1 MSNYP
6 PLGGRGA
13 LTETMD
19 WEKLISDTR
28 FGMEEHAQKQTGRT
42 DFQRDYDRLIFSPP
56 FRRLQNKT
64 QVFPLPGRI
73 FVHNRLTHSLE
84 VSCLGRSLGNEIGRH
99 LKESNP
105 DLWFDYSDIGSI
117 VSAACIAHDMG
128 NPPFGHAG
136 ERAITA
142 YFIEGKG
149 KRFEEQVRAE
159 GDRWEDFS
167 AFEGNANAIRLLT
180 HAFEG
185 RRQGGFVLTYSTL
198 ASIVKYPYSSLSS
211 GEHGKFGFFETE
223 EESYK
228 RIADHLGILKLSAPG
243 EPAKYARHPLV
254 YLVEAADDI
263 CYQIMDLE
271 DAYKLKILSFGE
283 VQELMLAFLSE
294 QERAETLSGHPEV
307 TDQNEIVAYY
317 RSKAINYLVNGV
329 VEVFLA
335 HEKEIMSGTMEGSLV
350 QGLPGHLKEAYY
362 HAREVAFDRIYFAKE
377 VLDIEFAGFR
387 IFEYILDTLIDAQLH
402 PDRKYSELWFKR
414 IPGQY
419 DMHRESLYGKI
430 QSALDYISGM
440 TDVYALDLYRK
451 FTGMSI
457 PAI

>member
-1 MSNYP
+1 MT
-6 PLGGRGA
+6 RI
-13 LTETMD
+13 MQWD
-19 WEKLISDTR
+19 KLISDTR
-28 FGMEEHAQKQTGRT
+28 FGLEAYAPTQTNRT

-99 LKESNP
+99 LKERDPS
-105 DLWFDYSDIGSI
+105 LWFDYSDIGSI

-149 KRFEEQVRAE
+149 KRFEKEVRDE
-159 GDRWEDFS
+159 GGRWEDFS
-167 AFEGNANAIRLLT
+167 AFEGNANAFRLLT

-185 RRQGGFVLTYSTL
+185 RREGGFVLTYPTL
-198 ASIVKYPYSSLSS
+198 ASVVKYPYSSLSS
-211 GEHGKFGFFETE
+211 GGHGKFGFFKTE
-223 EESYK
+223 EESYRK
-228 RIADHLGILKLSAPG
+228 VAEALGILKLSG
-243 EPAKYARHPLV
+243 EGESVKYARHPLV

-271 DAYKLKILSFGE
+271 DAFKMKILSFKE
-283 VQELMLAFLSE
+283 VEELLLGFLTEEEKVLTKGS
-294 QERAETLSGHPEV
+294 HPEV
-307 TDQNEIVAYY
+307 TDINEKVAYY
-317 RSKAINYLVNGV
+317 RSKVINTLVLASV
-329 VEVFLA
+329 RVFLE
-335 HEKEIMSGTMEGSLV
+335 HEDEILSGTMQTSLV
-350 QGLPGHLKEAYY
+350 ESFPKSLYEAY
-362 HAREVAFDRIYFAKE
+362 HEARGVAFEKIYFAKE

-387 IFEYILDTLIDAQLH
+387 IFEYILDTLIEAQLH
-402 PDRKYSELWFKR
+402 PERKYSELWFKR
-414 IPGQY
+414 IPEQY
-419 DMHRESLYGKI
+419 SMHEPTLYGKI